1 MKVKFF
7 PLKQRGFGLEII
19 LIQFKYYLKIKFMA
33 TRAKYYRVKQED
45 NKEDKPDTDI
55 LMRFNPTYGT
65 CPPTQAA
72 MLPAH

>member
-1 MKVKFF
+1 
-7 PLKQRGFGLEII
+7 
-19 LIQFKYYLKIKFMA
+19 MA